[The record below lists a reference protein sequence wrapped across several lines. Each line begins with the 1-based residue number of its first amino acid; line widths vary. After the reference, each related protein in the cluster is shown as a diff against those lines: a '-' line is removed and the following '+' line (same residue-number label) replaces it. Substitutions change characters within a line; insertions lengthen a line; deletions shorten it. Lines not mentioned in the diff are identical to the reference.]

1 MLHDSLGASVNMKQ
15 TVVFFVLMS
24 CGLLFPKVTRPRGCA
39 LYSMPLSFRG
49 AMSFDPSSQSTPK
62 LSRICCRSTSSIAV
76 CIVYRPDCAPRVI
89 LLGYAPEVVAV
100 SKKDCRVLFCI

>member
-24 CGLLFPKVTRPRGCA
+24 CGLLFPKVTRPRGGA

-62 LSRICCRSTSSIAV
+62 LSLGFAAEAPLPFLFAYYTAKFVPPELPPGAMHRGSSS
-76 CIVYRPDCAPRVI
+76 
-89 LLGYAPEVVAV
+89 LF
-100 SKKDCRVLFCI
+100 KKG